1 MVARGGLGGVVVV
14 RGGRRC
20 YSHGPTVPPNDAAAS
35 HETTTSHSLQESS
48 IQLYEGL
55 ANLSH

>member
-1 MVARGGLGGVVVV
+1 MVVVV